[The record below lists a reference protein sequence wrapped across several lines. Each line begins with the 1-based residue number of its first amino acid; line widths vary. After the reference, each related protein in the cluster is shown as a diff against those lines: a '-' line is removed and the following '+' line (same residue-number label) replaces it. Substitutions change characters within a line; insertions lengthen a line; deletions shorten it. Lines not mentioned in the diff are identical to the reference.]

1 MASSVIHMAVANEV
15 NKTLKRNN
23 NAILIGSIAPDISKQ
38 VGQTKLKSHFLDEV
52 GNDIPN
58 ISRFLEK
65 YKNSL
70 NDDFVMG
77 YFIHLYTD
85 YLWFKYFMTEIYKKD
100 VITKLDGTKV
110 KCSTSKMLC
119 MYIYND
125 YTNMNSQVLDA
136 YDMDL
141 SIFYNELPEFKDIIK
156 EIPMN
161 KLKVIQDQAS
171 IIIENSKIKK
181 DYIFNIENIKKFID
195 TSVDLTLSVIKDIEN
210 NSYKEKE

>member
-1 MASSVIHMAVANEV
+1 MASSIIHMAVANEV

-38 VGQTKLKSHFLDEV
+38 VGESKLKSHFLDEID
-52 GNDIPN
+52 NDIPN
-58 ISRFLEK
+58 ISRFLDK
-65 YKNSL
+65 YKNNL

-110 KCSTSKMLC
+110 KCSTSKMLS

-156 EIPMN
+156 EIPMS
-161 KLKVIQDQAS
+161 KLKIIQDQAS

-181 DYIFNIENIKKFID
+181 DYLFNIENIKKFID
-195 TSVDLTLSVIKDIEN
+195 TSVDLTLSIINDIEN
-210 NSYKEKE
+210 NNYKEKE